1 MRLNHLQLRPLPLV
15 IALQAIFALPA
26 HAQFVVSN
34 GTADTVAKTLA
45 AGSGEIQAGGSL
57 IVSGSAASVAMSGVS
72 TFTNSGTLRQ
82 NGSGRTIDV
91 NPANSDV
98 KIINEIGGIITGSG
112 AQVIRVDKAN
122 SKFIINNQGTIAHN
136 GTIVAG
142 GERAI
147 KVDSDYSTTGNQII
161 NGSATNRNAVISATG
176 NDAIRLGSNITLT
189 NYGSIFSTGT
199 VNTSCPKYM
208 SDNPAT
214 PCTADL
220 SASDGVAIEN
230 ARANVVILNYGN
242 ITGPRHGIDGGNPL
256 LAAADGN
263 LVGIDRLII
272 TSADGDGVLFDKVV
286 GDTVSHNIRI
296 TNPVVI
302 NYAGGNITGNNGS
315 GVGLD
320 GHGVVINY
328 GTITG
333 KYAGA
338 GNIYDH
344 EGQGITTANG
354 DGDGVDID
362 GVAYVENYGR
372 IQGLGAGGLDSGGQ
386 PNGAD
391 GIAAGGGTIIN
402 HAGATIY
409 GQSKGILIDNGSDG
423 SLTLTPGNTTNE
435 SETLLGRGT
444 PAAIGAAAKIVN
456 EGTITG
462 EKKVAIGLVGL
473 YNDTVINGSSGVI
486 IGGADAT
493 RLGENNSTV
502 AGAAVQMG
510 AGDDVLVNYGRI
522 EGKNG
527 LAIDMGTGD
536 DTLRLLGGVVVGS
549 IDGGTGTNLLET
561 NGTQNFNAGQLSNF
575 QNITVLGGNT
585 TFNYA
590 LTDANNIQIDAGGNL
605 RVNGDVT
612 ASGNLTVNGTLQ
624 AASGETFRNITV
636 AGDYA
641 QGASGVLEARIGAN
655 NLSDKIT
662 VTGNA
667 SFANG
672 ATIRPLIT
680 GAVADG
686 SSYTL
691 VSAGTLN
698 ATTGNLQVNNGSGA
712 FYTYSLQGS
721 GNDLQLVAHRQNGLA
736 NVIPQNLGSLA
747 NSLNQLASGAFSNS
761 EQGLKLLNS
770 LQGLPNARA
779 LSDAAAQ
786 LAPETNAA
794 AQSAATAAQGSVFSA
809 FDNRMDAARGGEQV
823 ALNKTGLA
831 GGDAAGN
838 RFWVQGLASIAKQK
852 ARKGANGFDLDAQG
866 LAAGYET
873 DLNKTDMVG
882 ISGGYTQAGSDGR
895 DSGTGDDN
903 DVKSLHIGG
912 YFSRTESNYTLD
924 ASLAISANRYKT
936 QRVVAITGFNE
947 TLRGKFNGNQIGARF
962 EYGLPFVLDAT
973 WSGRWLLGAR
983 VSRLDNGSY
992 TETGGAAAQTVAST
1006 SANSV
1011 QSVLGVEFSNKL
1023 SASSSATLRARYL
1036 HEFADTPAIE
1046 ATFASGGPAFRI
1058 DGVQPGREALQ
1069 LGLGYRKVTASGT
1082 TVAIGY
1088 DMEVRDKY
1096 LGHQLTAKAL
1106 WNF

>member
-1 MRLNHLQLRPLPLV
+1 MRFSDMQLRPLPLV
-15 IALQAIFALPA
+15 IALQAIFAIPA
-26 HAQFVVSN
+26 YAQFVVN
-34 GTADTVAKTLA
+34 TGTNDTVAKTLTA
-45 AGSGEIQAGGSL
+45 ATATVQQGGSL
-57 IVSGSAASVAMSGVS
+57 IVATPTGNAAITVNAGTSVINNYGTISQTTGGRGIDANAAA
-72 TFTNSGTLRQ
+72 TNI
-82 NGSGRTIDV
+82 TINNYLGGLINAVGDV
-91 NPANSDV
+91 A
-98 KIINEIGGIITGSG
+98 
-112 AQVIRVDKAN
+112 IRVGKATD
-122 SKFIINNQGTIAHN
+122 SFVINNQGTISQTGVN
-136 GTIVAG
+136 EG
-142 GERAI
+142 GKRAI
-147 KVDSDYSTTGNQII
+147 KVDVDFTTTGNQII
-161 NGSATNRNAVISATG
+161 NGSATNKLAVISSTG
-176 NDAIRLGSNITLT
+176 DDALRLGSNTLLT
-189 NYGSIFSTGT
+189 NFGQIFSTGI
-199 VNTSCPKYM
+199 VNTKCPDYLGTTSCPG
-208 SDNPAT
+208 
-214 PCTADL
+214 
-220 SASDGVAIEN
+220 SAFSAADGVAIEN
-230 ARANVVILNYGN
+230 GMKNVAILNYGS
-242 ITGPRHGIDGGNPL
+242 ITGPRHGVDGGDPVA
-256 LAAADGN
+256 AAADAN
-263 LVGIDRLII
+263 LIGIERLIV
-272 TSADGDGVLFDKVV
+272 TSIDANGVVFDKVANGV
-286 GDTVSHNIRI
+286 TTSGVKII
-296 TNPVVI
+296 NPVVI
-302 NYAGGNITGNNGS
+302 NLAGGTITGNNGS

-338 GNIYDH
+338 GNVYDH
-344 EGQGITTANG
+344 GGLGLTTDNG

-362 GVAYVENYGR
+362 GIAYVENYGR
-372 IQGLGAGGLDSGGQ
+372 IQGLGAGGFDSGGA

-409 GQSKGILIDNGSDG
+409 GQSKGILIDDGSDG
-423 SLTLTPGNTTNE
+423 TAIAS
-435 SETLLGRGT
+435 GRGT
-444 PAAIGAAAKIVN
+444 ATATGDAIRIVN
-456 EGTITG
+456 EGTIIG
-462 EKKVAIGLVGL
+462 DKKVAVGLVGSF
-473 YNDTVINGSSGVI
+473 NDTLINGASGVI
-486 IGGADAT
+486 TGGADAT

-680 GAVADG
+680 GAVANG

-721 GNDLQLVAHRQNGLA
+721 GNELQLVAHRQNGLA
-736 NVIPQNLGSLA
+736 NVIPQNLGGLA

-779 LSDAAAQ
+779 LSDATAQ

-895 DSGTGDDN
+895 DSGAGDDN

-924 ASLAISANRYKT
+924 ASLAISANRYNT

-1046 ATFASGGPAFRI
+1046 ATFASGGPAFKI

>member
-1 MRLNHLQLRPLPLV
+1 MRFSDMQLRPLPLV
-15 IALQAIFALPA
+15 IALQAIFAIPA
-26 HAQFVVSN
+26 YAQFVVN
-34 GTADTVAKTLA
+34 TGTNDTVAKTLTA
-45 AGSGEIQAGGSL
+45 ATATVQQGGSL
-57 IVSGSAASVAMSGVS
+57 IVATPTGNAAITVNAGTSVINNYGTISQTTGGRGIDANAAA
-72 TFTNSGTLRQ
+72 TNI
-82 NGSGRTIDV
+82 TINNYLGGLINAVGDV
-91 NPANSDV
+91 A
-98 KIINEIGGIITGSG
+98 
-112 AQVIRVDKAN
+112 IRVGKATD
-122 SKFIINNQGTIAHN
+122 SFVINNQGTISQTGVN
-136 GTIVAG
+136 EG
-142 GERAI
+142 GKRAI
-147 KVDSDYSTTGNQII
+147 KVDVDFTTTGNQII
-161 NGSATNRNAVISATG
+161 NGSATNKLAVISSTG
-176 NDAIRLGSNITLT
+176 DDALRLGSNTLLT
-189 NYGSIFSTGT
+189 NFGQIFSTGI
-199 VNTSCPKYM
+199 VNTKCPDYLGTTSCPG
-208 SDNPAT
+208 
-214 PCTADL
+214 
-220 SASDGVAIEN
+220 SAFSAADGVAIEN
-230 ARANVVILNYGN
+230 GMKNVAILNYGS
-242 ITGPRHGIDGGNPL
+242 ITGPRHGVDGGDPVA
-256 LAAADGN
+256 AAADAN
-263 LVGIDRLII
+263 LIGIERLIV
-272 TSADGDGVLFDKVV
+272 TSIDANGVVFDKVANGV
-286 GDTVSHNIRI
+286 TTSGVKII
-296 TNPVVI
+296 NPVVI
-302 NYAGGNITGNNGS
+302 NLAGGTITGNNGS

-338 GNIYDH
+338 GNVYDH
-344 EGQGITTANG
+344 GGLGLTTNNG

-362 GVAYVENYGR
+362 GIAYVENYGR
-372 IQGLGAGGLDSGGQ
+372 IQGLGAGGFDSGGA

-409 GQSKGILIDNGSDG
+409 GQSKGILIDDGSDG
-423 SLTLTPGNTTNE
+423 TAIAS
-435 SETLLGRGT
+435 GRGT
-444 PAAIGAAAKIVN
+444 ATATGDAIRIVN
-456 EGTITG
+456 EGTIIG
-462 EKKVAIGLVGL
+462 DKKVAVGLVGSF
-473 YNDTVINGSSGVI
+473 NDTLINGSSGVI
-486 IGGADAT
+486 TGGADAT

-736 NVIPQNLGSLA
+736 NVIPQNLGGLA

-761 EQGLKLLNS
+761 EQGLKLLNT

-895 DSGTGDDN
+895 DSGAGDDN

-924 ASLAISANRYKT
+924 ASLAISANRYNT

-1023 SASSSATLRARYL
+1023 STSSSATLRARYL

-1096 LGHQLTAKAL
+1096 LGHQLTVKAL

>member
-1 MRLNHLQLRPLPLV
+1 MRFSHPLRPLPLV
-15 IALQAIFALPA
+15 IALQAALCSPLWA
-26 HAQFVVSN
+26 ASFTIPTDSGTTTKTLTAGDTGTVSN
-34 GTADTVAKTLA
+34 GSSL
-45 AGSGEIQAGGSL
+45 SLGGST
-57 IVSGSAASVAMSGVS
+57 IAVTVTG
-72 TFTNSGTLRQ
+72 TSGTATLNNAGTIEQ
-82 NGSGRTIDV
+82 TGTERTIDV
-91 NPANSDV
+91 TGNGVKLILNNAAGATISAAAND
-98 KIINEIGGIITGSG
+98 
-112 AQVIRVDKAN
+112 VIRTNKAN
-122 SKFIINNQGTIAHN
+122 IVIEINNQGTIWQKSTGSA
-136 GTIVAG
+136 AG
-142 GERAI
+142 GQAI
-147 KVDSDYSTTGNQII
+147 DSRGITSSSGSLIT
-161 NGSATNRNAVISATG
+161 NGSATNTGATIRADAD
-176 NDAIRLGSNITLT
+176 DAIRAGANTTIKNYGTIISNGIVNTKCPDYLGSACDSAI
-189 NYGSIFSTGT
+189 
-199 VNTSCPKYM
+199 
-208 SDNPAT
+208 
-214 PCTADL
+214 
-220 SASDGVAIEN
+220 SASDAIDIGGNTGVVIEN
-230 ARANVVILNYGN
+230 YGT
-242 ITGPRHGIDGGNPL
+242 ISGPRHGITADNGVTVTNQRGGQ
-256 LAAADGN
+256 
-263 LVGIDRLII
+263 II
-272 TSADGDGVLFDKVV
+272 G
-286 GDTVSHNIRI
+286 R
-296 TNPVVI
+296 
-302 NYAGGNITGNNGS
+302 NGS
-315 GVGLD
+315 GVGSD
-320 GHGVVINY
+320 GTGTVINY
-328 GTITG
+328 GTISG
-333 KYAGA
+333 QYAGD
-338 GNIYDH
+338 GKVFQQP
-344 EGQGITTANG
+344 GTGGISTTSNG

-362 GVAYVENYGR
+362 GVAYIENYGR
-372 IQGLGAGGLDSGGQ
+372 IQGLGAGGVDSGGA

-409 GQSKGILIDNGSDG
+409 GQSKGILIDDGSDG
-423 SLTLTPGNTTNE
+423 TAVAS
-435 SETLLGRGT
+435 GRGT
-444 PAAIGAAAKIVN
+444 ATAAAAAISIVN
-456 EGTITG
+456 EGTIIG
-462 EKKVAIGLVGL
+462 DKKVAVGLVGTFD
-473 YNDTVINGSSGVI
+473 DTLINGATGVI
-486 IGGADAT
+486 TGGADAT

-527 LAIDMGTGD
+527 LAIDMGTGN

-549 IDGGTGTNLLET
+549 IDGGTGVNLLET
-561 NGTQNFNAGQLSNF
+561 NGTQTFNAGQLSNF

-590 LTDANNIQIDAGGNL
+590 VTDANNIQVDAGGNL
-605 RVNGDVT
+605 RINGDVT

-624 AASGETFRNITV
+624 AASGETFRNVTV
-636 AGDYA
+636 AGDYT

-655 NLSDKIT
+655 NISDKIT

-667 SFANG
+667 TFADG

-686 SSYTL
+686 SNYTL

-736 NVIPQNLGSLA
+736 NAVPQNLGGLA

-770 LQGLPNARA
+770 LQSLPNARA
-779 LSDAAAQ
+779 LSEATSQ

-794 AQSAATAAQGSVFSA
+794 AQSTATAAQGSVFSA

-823 ALNKTGLA
+823 AMNKTGLA
-831 GGDAAGN
+831 GGDASGN

-866 LAAGYET
+866 LAVGYET
-873 DLNKTDMVG
+873 DLNKSDMVG

-895 DSGTGDDN
+895 DAGVGDDN

-924 ASLAISANRYKT
+924 ASLAISANRYTT
-936 QRVVAITGFNE
+936 QRLVSIPGFNE

-973 WSGRWLLGAR
+973 WSGRWLMGAR

-992 TETGGAAAQTVAST
+992 TETGGASAQTVAST

-1046 ATFASGGPAFRI
+1046 ATFASGGPAFKI

-1069 LGLGYRKVTASGT
+1069 LGLGYRKITASGT
-1082 TVAIGY
+1082 TIAVGY

>member
-1 MRLNHLQLRPLPLV
+1 MRFSDKQLRPLPLV
-15 IALQAIFALPA
+15 IALQAIFTLPA
-26 HAQFVVSN
+26 YAQFTVAT
-34 GTADTVAKTLA
+34 GTNDTVAKTLTA
-45 AGSGEIQAGGSL
+45 ATATVQQGASL
-57 IVSGSAASVAMSGVS
+57 IVSTPNSNAAITVNAGTSVINNYGTISQATGGRGIDANAAATNITINNYLGGVI
-72 TFTNSGTLRQ
+72 NAVG
-82 NGSGRTIDV
+82 DV
-91 NPANSDV
+91 A
-98 KIINEIGGIITGSG
+98 
-112 AQVIRVDKAN
+112 IRVGKATD
-122 SKFIINNQGTIAHN
+122 SFVINNQGTISQTGVN
-136 GTIVAG
+136 AG
-142 GERAI
+142 GKRAI
-147 KVDSDYSTTGNQII
+147 KVDVDFTTTGNQII
-161 NGSATNRNAVISATG
+161 NGSASNKLAVISSTG
-176 NDAIRLGSNITLT
+176 DDALRLGSNTLLT
-189 NYGSIFSTGT
+189 NYGQIFSTGI
-199 VNTSCPKYM
+199 VNTKCPDYLGTTSCP
-208 SDNPAT
+208 S
-214 PCTADL
+214 
-220 SASDGVAIEN
+220 SAFSAADGVAIEN
-230 ARANVVILNYGN
+230 GMKNVAILNYGT
-242 ITGPRHGIDGGNPL
+242 ITGPRHGVDGGDPIA
-256 LAAADGN
+256 AAADAN
-263 LVGIDRLII
+263 LIGVDRLIV
-272 TSADGDGVLFDKVV
+272 TSVTPNGVVFDKVV
-286 GDTVSHNIRI
+286 NGVTTSGISI
-296 TNPVVI
+296 LNPVVI
-302 NYAGGNITGNNGS
+302 NMTGGTITGNNGS

-338 GNIYDH
+338 NNVYDH
-344 EGQGITTANG
+344 GGLGLTTNNG

-372 IQGLGAGGLDSGGQ
+372 IQGLGAGGFDSGGA

-409 GQSKGILIDNGSDG
+409 GQSKGILIDDGSDG
-423 SLTLTPGNTTNE
+423 TAIAA
-435 SETLLGRGT
+435 GRGT
-444 PAAIGAAAKIVN
+444 ATATGAAIRIVN
-456 EGTITG
+456 EGDIIG
-462 EKKVAIGLVGL
+462 DKKVAIGLVGTF
-473 YNDTVINGSSGVI
+473 NDTIINGATGVI
-486 IGGADAT
+486 TGGADAT

-527 LAIDMGTGD
+527 LAIDMGSGD

-549 IDGGTGTNLLET
+549 IDGGTGVNALET

-590 LTDANNIQIDAGGNL
+590 LNNVNNLQVDAGGNL
-605 RVNGDVT
+605 RINGDVN

-624 AASGETFRNITV
+624 APTGETFRNVTV
-636 AGDYA
+636 AGNYV

-655 NLSDKIT
+655 NASDTIT

-667 SFANG
+667 NLANG

-680 GAVADG
+680 GSVADG
-686 SSYTL
+686 SNYTL
-691 VSAGTLN
+691 ISAGTLN
-698 ATTGNLQVNNGSGA
+698 ASAGNLQINNGSGA
-712 FYTYSLQGS
+712 FYTYTLQGQ
-721 GNDLQLVAHRQNGLA
+721 GNNLQLVAHRQNGLA
-736 NVIPQNLGSLA
+736 NVIPQNLGGLA
-747 NSLNQLASGAFSNS
+747 NTMNQLASGNLAST
-761 EQGLKLLNS
+761 EQGLKLLNT
-770 LQGLPNARA
+770 LQSLPNTKA

-794 AQSAATAAQGSVFSA
+794 AQSTAMAAQGSVFSA

-895 DSGTGDDN
+895 DSGAGDSN
-903 DVKSLHIGG
+903 DVKSFHVGG
-912 YFSRTESNYTLD
+912 YFSRTESSYTLD
-924 ASLAISANRYKT
+924 ASLAISANRYTT
-936 QRVVAITGFNE
+936 QRLVSIPGFNE
-947 TLRGKFNGNQIGARF
+947 SLRGKFSGNQIGARF

-992 TETGGAAAQTVAST
+992 TETGGASAQTVSSV

-1036 HEFADTPAIE
+1036 HEFADTPAVE
-1046 ATFASGGPAFRI
+1046 ASFAIGGPAFKI
-1058 DGVQPGREALQ
+1058 AGVQPGREALQ
-1069 LGLGYRKVTASGT
+1069 LGVGYRKVTASGT
-1082 TVAIGY
+1082 TVAVGY

-1096 LGHQLTAKAL
+1096 LGHQLTAKAI

>member
-1 MRLNHLQLRPLPLV
+1 MNNAGRISQTGSVRGIEVKGAGVQLNLTNTGIIEQT
-15 IALQAIFALPA
+15 
-26 HAQFVVSN
+26 
-34 GTADTVAKTLA
+34 GT
-45 AGSGEIQAGGSL
+45 
-57 IVSGSAASVAMSGVS
+57 
-72 TFTNSGTLRQ
+72 
-82 NGSGRTIDV
+82 GRTID
-91 NPANSDV
+91 A
-98 KIINEIGGIITGSG
+98 TGNGSKLVLKNVLG
-112 AQVIRVDKAN
+112 ATISAAGNDVIRTDNAAISVSID
-122 SKFIINNQGTIAHN
+122 NQGTIWQKSTGSA
-136 GTIVAG
+136 AG
-142 GERAI
+142 GQAI
-147 KVDSDYSTTGNQII
+147 DSRSITTSTGNSIT
-161 NGSATNRNAVISATG
+161 NGSLTNRTATIRADAD
-176 NDAIRLGSNITLT
+176 DAIRAGANTTIT
-189 NYGSIFSTGT
+189 NYGTIISNGI
-199 VNTSCPKYM
+199 VNTKCPDYLG
-208 SDNPAT
+208 
-214 PCTADL
+214 TAACASGI
-220 SASDGVAIEN
+220 SASDAIDIG
-230 ARANVVILNYGN
+230 ANRGVVINNYGT
-242 ITGPRHGIDGGNPL
+242 ISGPRHGITADNDVEVTNQLGGQ
-256 LAAADGN
+256 
-263 LVGIDRLII
+263 II
-272 TSADGDGVLFDKVV
+272 G
-286 GDTVSHNIRI
+286 R
-296 TNPVVI
+296 
-302 NYAGGNITGNNGS
+302 NGS
-315 GVGLD
+315 GVGSD
-320 GHGVVINY
+320 GTGKVINY
-328 GTITG
+328 GTISG
-333 KYAGA
+333 RYAGV
-338 GNIYDH
+338 GNVFQQP
-344 EGQGITTANG
+344 GTGGISTTSNG

-362 GVAYVENYGR
+362 GVADITNYGR
-372 IQGLGAGGLDSGGQ
+372 IEGLGAGGFDSGGS

-391 GIAAGGGTIIN
+391 GIAAGGGSIVN
-402 HAGATIY
+402 HAGASIY

-423 SLTLTPGNTTNE
+423 MMTVTDVNNVKTITNE
-435 SETLLGRGT
+435 SETTLGRGT
-444 PAAIGAAAKIVN
+444 TNPNGTVAAIGGAATIVN

-462 EKKVAIGLVGL
+462 DKKVAIGLVGL
-473 YNDTVINGSSGVI
+473 YNDTLINRASGVI
-486 IGGADAT
+486 TGGADAT

-510 AGDDVLVNYGRI
+510 AGDDVLENYGRI

-527 LAIDMGTGD
+527 LAIDMGTGN

-561 NGTQNFNAGQLSNF
+561 NGIQTFNAGQLSNF

-590 LTDANNIQIDAGGNL
+590 LNDANNIQVDAGGNL
-605 RVNGDVT
+605 RINGNVT

-624 AASGETFRNITV
+624 APSGDTFRNVTV
-636 AGDYA
+636 AGNYA

-655 NLSDKIT
+655 NISDKIT

-667 SFANG
+667 SFADG

-680 GAVADG
+680 GSVADG

-698 ATTGNLQVNNGSGA
+698 ATTSNLQVNNGSGA

-736 NVIPQNLGSLA
+736 NALPQNLGGLA
-747 NSLNQLASGAFSNS
+747 NSLGQLASNGFANS
-761 EQGLKLLNS
+761 EQGLKLLNT
-770 LQGLPNARA
+770 LQSLPNARA

-809 FDNRMDAARGGEQV
+809 FDNRMDAARSGEQI
-823 ALNKTGLA
+823 AMNKTGLA

-838 RFWVQGLASIAKQK
+838 RFWMQGLASIATQK

-873 DLNKTDMVG
+873 DLNKSDMVG

-895 DSGTGDDN
+895 DSGAGDSN

-924 ASLAISANRYKT
+924 ASLAISANRYTT
-936 QRVVAITGFNE
+936 QRQVSIPGFNE
-947 TLRGKFNGNQIGARF
+947 TLRGKFSGNQIGARL

-973 WSGRWLLGAR
+973 WSGRWLMGAR

-992 TETGGAAAQTVAST
+992 TETGGASAQTVASS

-1046 ATFASGGPAFRI
+1046 ATFASGGPAFKI

-1069 LGLGYRKVTASGT
+1069 LGLGYRKVTATGT
-1082 TVAIGY
+1082 TVAFGY

-1096 LGHQLTAKAL
+1096 LGHQLTAKAI

>member
-1 MRLNHLQLRPLPLV
+1 MRFNHLQLRPLPLV
-15 IALQAIFALPA
+15 LALQAIFVLPA
-26 HAQFVVSN
+26 YAQQFTVSTGVTDTVGKTLTGAN
-34 GTADTVAKTLA
+34 GTVEQGGTLATSGGTVAVTVN
-45 AGSGEIQAGGSL
+45 AGTTI
-57 IVSGSAASVAMSGVS
+57 INN
-72 TFTNSGTLRQ
+72 FGTINQ
-82 NGSGRTIDV
+82 TGSGRAIDANANATTLTI
-91 NPANSDV
+91 NNNIGGLINAASDV
-98 KIINEIGGIITGSG
+98 T
-112 AQVIRVDKAN
+112 IRVNKA
-122 SKFIINNQGTIAHN
+122 SDGFFINNQGTITQSGAVTE
-136 GTIVAG
+136 GKQY
-142 GERAI
+142 AI
-147 KVDSDYSTTGNQII
+147 KTNVDFTTLNNRID
-161 NGSATNRNAVISATG
+161 NGSATNTAATITSSSSSA
-176 NDAIRLGSNITLT
+176 IKLGSNTTLT
-189 NYGSIFSTGT
+189 NYGNIYSSSP
-199 VNTSCPKYM
+199 VNTKCADYIAACGSPAVPPK
-208 SDNPAT
+208 A
-214 PCTADL
+214 A
-220 SASDGVAIEN
+220 DGVSIDDAMK
-230 ARANVVILNYGN
+230 NVTILNYGT
-242 ITGPRHGIDGGNPL
+242 ITGPRHGIDGGNPI
-256 LAAADGN
+256 AATADADLIG
-263 LVGIDRLII
+263 VDRLVV
-272 TSADGDGVLFDKVV
+272 TSVDQNDGRLIFSKVV
-286 GDTVSHNIRI
+286 NGTTTTGIKID
-296 TNPVVI
+296 NPVVI
-302 NYAGGNITGNNGS
+302 NFAGGTITGNNGS

-328 GTITG
+328 GTISG

-338 GNIYDH
+338 GNVYDQLGL
-344 EGQGITTANG
+344 GQTTSNG

-409 GQSKGILIDNGSDG
+409 GQSKGILIDDGADG
-423 SLTLTPGNTTNE
+423 SAIAAQ
-435 SETLLGRGT
+435 RGT
-444 PAAIGAAAKIVN
+444 ALATGAAVKIIN
-456 EGTITG
+456 EGTIIG
-462 EKKVAIGLVGL
+462 DKKVAVGLVGTFD
-473 YNDTVINGSSGVI
+473 DTLINGATGVI
-486 IGGADAT
+486 TGGADAT

-527 LAIDMGTGD
+527 LAIDMGTGN

-549 IDGGTGTNLLET
+549 IDGGTGVNLLET
-561 NGTQNFNAGQLSNF
+561 NGTQTFNAGQLSNF

-590 LTDANNIQIDAGGNL
+590 VTDANNIQVDAGGNL
-605 RVNGDVT
+605 RINGDVN

-624 AASGETFRNITV
+624 AASGETFRNVTV
-636 AGDYA
+636 AGDYT
-641 QGASGVLEARIGAN
+641 QDASGVLEARIGAN
-655 NLSDKIT
+655 NISDKIT

-667 SFANG
+667 TFADG

-686 SSYTL
+686 SNYTL

-736 NVIPQNLGSLA
+736 NAVPQNLGGLA

-770 LQGLPNARA
+770 LQSLPNARA
-779 LSDAAAQ
+779 LSEATSQ

-794 AQSAATAAQGSVFSA
+794 AQSTATAAQGSVFSA

-823 ALNKTGLA
+823 AMNKTGLA
-831 GGDAAGN
+831 GGDASGN

-866 LAAGYET
+866 LAVGYET
-873 DLNKTDMVG
+873 DLNKSDMVG

-895 DSGTGDDN
+895 DAGVGDDN

-924 ASLAISANRYKT
+924 ASLAISANRYTT
-936 QRVVAITGFNE
+936 QRLVSIPGFNE

-973 WSGRWLLGAR
+973 WSGRWLMGAR

-992 TETGGAAAQTVAST
+992 TETGGASAQTVAST

-1046 ATFASGGPAFRI
+1046 ATFASGGPAFKI

-1069 LGLGYRKVTASGT
+1069 LGLGYRKITASGT
-1082 TVAIGY
+1082 TIAVGY

>member
-1 MRLNHLQLRPLPLV
+1 MRFSDMQLRPLPLV

-26 HAQFVVSN
+26 YAQAQFTVAA
-34 GTADTVAKTLA
+34 GTNDTVAKILTGTNGTVQQGA
-45 AGSGEIQAGGSL
+45 SL
-57 IVSGSAASVAMSGVS
+57 IVSSPNTTAAIKVNA
-72 TFTNSGTLRQ
+72 GT
-82 NGSGRTIDV
+82 S
-91 NPANSDV
+91 
-98 KIINEIGGIITGSG
+98 IINNYGTISQATGGRGIDANAAATNITINNYLGG
-112 AQVIRVDKAN
+112 VINAVGDVAIRVGDV
-122 SKFIINNQGTIAHN
+122 SSHFVIDNQGTISQT
-136 GTIVAG
+136 GISAG
-142 GERAI
+142 GKRAI
-147 KVDSDYSTTGNQII
+147 KVDSDFTFAGNQII
-161 NGSATNRNAVISATG
+161 NGSATNKLAVISSTG
-176 NDAIRLGSNITLT
+176 DDALRLGSNTVLT
-189 NYGSIFSTGT
+189 NFGQIFSTGI
-199 VNTSCPKYM
+199 VNTKCPTYLGTTNCP
-208 SDNPAT
+208 SSA
-214 PCTADL
+214 L
-220 SASDGVAIEN
+220 SAADGVAIEN
-230 ARANVVILNYGN
+230 GMKNVAILNYGS
-242 ITGPRHGIDGGNPL
+242 ITGPRHGVDGGDPVA
-256 LAAADGN
+256 AAADAN
-263 LVGIDRLII
+263 LVGIERLIV
-272 TSADGDGVLFDKVV
+272 TSIDANGVVFDKVANGV
-286 GDTVSHNIRI
+286 TTSGVKII
-296 TNPVVI
+296 NPVVI
-302 NYAGGNITGNNGS
+302 NLAGGTITGNNGS

-338 GNIYDH
+338 GNVYDH
-344 EGQGITTANG
+344 GSLGLTTNNG

-362 GVAYVENYGR
+362 GIAYVENYGR
-372 IQGLGAGGLDSGGQ
+372 IQGLGAGGFDSGGA

-409 GQSKGILIDNGSDG
+409 GQSKGILIDDGSDG
-423 SLTLTPGNTTNE
+423 TAIAS
-435 SETLLGRGT
+435 GRGT
-444 PAAIGAAAKIVN
+444 ATATGGAIRIVN
-456 EGTITG
+456 EGSIIG
-462 EKKVAIGLVGL
+462 DKKVAVGL
-473 YNDTVINGSSGVI
+473 IGTFNDTLINGASGI
-486 IGGADAT
+486 ITGGADAT

-527 LAIDMGTGD
+527 LAIDMGTGN
-536 DTLRLLGGVVVGS
+536 DTLRLLGGVVIGS

-561 NGTQNFNAGQLSNF
+561 NGTQTFNAGQLSNF

-590 LTDANNIQIDAGGNL
+590 LNDANNIQIDAGGNL
-605 RVNGDVT
+605 RINGNIT

-624 AASGETFRNITV
+624 AASGDAFRNVTV
-636 AGDYA
+636 AGNYA
-641 QGASGVLEARIGAN
+641 QGASGVLEVRIGAN
-655 NLSDKIT
+655 NVSDKIT

-667 SFANG
+667 TFSDS

-680 GAVADG
+680 GSVADG

-736 NVIPQNLGSLA
+736 NALPQNLGGLA
-747 NSLNQLASGAFSNS
+747 NSLGQLASNGFANS
-761 EQGLKLLNS
+761 EQGLKLLNT
-770 LQGLPNARA
+770 LQSLPNARA

-794 AQSAATAAQGSVFSA
+794 AQSAATAAQSSVFSA
-809 FDNRMDAARGGEQV
+809 FDNRMDAARSGEQV

-838 RFWVQGLASIAKQK
+838 RFWMQGLASIATQK

-873 DLNKTDMVG
+873 DLNKSDMVG

-895 DSGTGDDN
+895 DSGAGDSN

-924 ASLAISANRYKT
+924 ASLAISANRYTT
-936 QRVVAITGFNE
+936 QRLVSIPGFNE
-947 TLRGKFNGNQIGARF
+947 TLRGKFSGNQIGARF

-973 WSGRWLLGAR
+973 WSGRWLMGAR

-992 TETGGAAAQTVAST
+992 TETGGASAQTVASS

-1046 ATFASGGPAFRI
+1046 ATFASGGPAFKI

-1069 LGLGYRKVTASGT
+1069 LGLGYRKVTATGT
-1082 TVAIGY
+1082 TIAFGY

-1096 LGHQLTAKAL
+1096 LGHQLTAKAI

>member
-1 MRLNHLQLRPLPLV
+1 MRFSDKQLRPLPLV
-15 IALQAIFALPA
+15 IALQAVFALPA
-26 HAQFVVSN
+26 YAQFTVTT
-34 GTADTVAKTLA
+34 GTNDTVAKTLTA
-45 AGSGEIQAGGSL
+45 ATATVQQGASL
-57 IVSGSAASVAMSGVS
+57 IVSTPNSNAAITVNAGTSVINNYGTISQATGGRGIDANAAATNITINNYLGGVI
-72 TFTNSGTLRQ
+72 NAVG
-82 NGSGRTIDV
+82 DV
-91 NPANSDV
+91 A
-98 KIINEIGGIITGSG
+98 
-112 AQVIRVDKAN
+112 IRVGKATD
-122 SKFIINNQGTIAHN
+122 SFVINNQGTISQTGVN
-136 GTIVAG
+136 AG
-142 GERAI
+142 GKRAI
-147 KVDSDYSTTGNQII
+147 KVDVDFTTTGNQII
-161 NGSATNRNAVISATG
+161 NGSASNKLAVISSTG
-176 NDAIRLGSNITLT
+176 DDALRLGSNTLLT
-189 NYGSIFSTGT
+189 NYGQIFSTGI
-199 VNTSCPKYM
+199 VNTKCPDYLGTTSCP
-208 SDNPAT
+208 S
-214 PCTADL
+214 
-220 SASDGVAIEN
+220 SAFSAADGVAIEN
-230 ARANVVILNYGN
+230 GMKNVAILNYGT
-242 ITGPRHGIDGGNPL
+242 ITGPRHGVDGGDPI
-256 LAAADGN
+256 AATADAN
-263 LVGIDRLII
+263 LIGVDRLIV
-272 TSADGDGVLFDKVV
+272 TSVTPNGVVFDKVV
-286 GDTVSHNIRI
+286 NGVTTSGISI
-296 TNPVVI
+296 LNPVVI
-302 NYAGGNITGNNGS
+302 NMAGGNITGNNGS

-338 GNIYDH
+338 GNVYDH
-344 EGQGITTANG
+344 GGLGLTTSNG

-372 IQGLGAGGLDSGGQ
+372 IQGLGAGGFDSGGA

-409 GQSKGILIDNGSDG
+409 GQSKGILIDDGSDG
-423 SLTLTPGNTTNE
+423 TAIAA
-435 SETLLGRGT
+435 GRGT
-444 PAAIGAAAKIVN
+444 ATATGAAIRIVN
-456 EGTITG
+456 EGNIIG
-462 EKKVAIGLVGL
+462 DKKVAIGLVGTF
-473 YNDTVINGSSGVI
+473 NDTVINGATGVI
-486 IGGADAT
+486 TGGADAT

-527 LAIDMGTGD
+527 LAIDMGSGD

-549 IDGGTGTNLLET
+549 IDGGTGVNALET

-590 LTDANNIQIDAGGNL
+590 LNNVNNLQVDAGGTL
-605 RVNGDVT
+605 RINGDVN

-624 AASGETFRNITV
+624 APSGDTFRNVTV
-636 AGDYA
+636 AGNYE

-655 NLSDKIT
+655 NASDTIT

-667 SFANG
+667 NLASG

-680 GAVADG
+680 GSVADG
-686 SSYTL
+686 SNYTL
-691 VSAGTLN
+691 ISAGTLN
-698 ATTGNLQVNNGSGA
+698 ASAANLQINNGSGA
-712 FYTYSLQGS
+712 FYTYTLQGS

-736 NVIPQNLGSLA
+736 NVVPQNLGNLA
-747 NSLNQLASGAFSNS
+747 NSLNQLASSGFSNS

-770 LQGLPNARA
+770 LQSLPNAKA
-779 LSDAAAQ
+779 LSDATSQ

-794 AQSAATAAQGSVFSA
+794 AQSAAAAAQGSVFSA

-866 LAAGYET
+866 LAVGYET

-895 DSGTGDDN
+895 DSGAGDDN
-903 DVKSLHIGG
+903 DVKSLHVGG
-912 YFSRTESNYTLD
+912 YFSRTESSYTLD
-924 ASLAISANRYKT
+924 ASLAISANRYTT
-936 QRVVAITGFNE
+936 QRLVSIPGFNE
-947 TLRGKFNGNQIGARF
+947 SLRGKFSGNQIGARF

-992 TETGGAAAQTVAST
+992 TETGGTSAQTVAST

-1046 ATFASGGPAFRI
+1046 ASFAIGGPAFKI
-1058 DGVQPGREALQ
+1058 AGVQPGREALQ
-1069 LGLGYRKVTASGT
+1069 LGVGYRKVTASGT
-1082 TVAIGY
+1082 TVAVGY

-1096 LGHQLTAKAL
+1096 LGHQLTAKAI

>member
-1 MRLNHLQLRPLPLV
+1 MRFSDMQLRPLPLV
-15 IALQAIFALPA
+15 IALQAIFAIPA
-26 HAQFVVSN
+26 YAQFVVN
-34 GTADTVAKTLA
+34 TGTNDTVAKTLTA
-45 AGSGEIQAGGSL
+45 ATATVQQGGSL
-57 IVSGSAASVAMSGVS
+57 IVATPTGNAAITVNAGTSVINNYGTISQTTGGRGIDANAAA
-72 TFTNSGTLRQ
+72 TNI
-82 NGSGRTIDV
+82 TINNYLGGLINAVGDV
-91 NPANSDV
+91 A
-98 KIINEIGGIITGSG
+98 
-112 AQVIRVDKAN
+112 IRVGKATD
-122 SKFIINNQGTIAHN
+122 SFVINNQGTISQTGVN
-136 GTIVAG
+136 EG
-142 GERAI
+142 GKRAI
-147 KVDSDYSTTGNQII
+147 KVDVDFTTTGNQII
-161 NGSATNRNAVISATG
+161 NGSATNKLAVISSTG
-176 NDAIRLGSNITLT
+176 DDALRLGSNTLLT
-189 NYGSIFSTGT
+189 NFGQIFSTGI
-199 VNTSCPKYM
+199 VNTKCPDYLGTTSCPG
-208 SDNPAT
+208 
-214 PCTADL
+214 
-220 SASDGVAIEN
+220 SAFSAADGVAIEN
-230 ARANVVILNYGN
+230 GMKNVAILNYGS
-242 ITGPRHGIDGGNPL
+242 ITGPRHGVDGGDPVA
-256 LAAADGN
+256 AAADAN
-263 LVGIDRLII
+263 LIGIERLIV
-272 TSADGDGVLFDKVV
+272 TSIDANGVVFDKVANGV
-286 GDTVSHNIRI
+286 TTSGVKII
-296 TNPVVI
+296 NPVVI
-302 NYAGGNITGNNGS
+302 NLAGGTITGNNGS

-338 GNIYDH
+338 GNVYDH
-344 EGQGITTANG
+344 GGLGLTTDNG

-362 GVAYVENYGR
+362 GIAYVENYGR
-372 IQGLGAGGLDSGGQ
+372 IQGLGAGGFDSGGA

-409 GQSKGILIDNGSDG
+409 GQSKGILIDDGSDG
-423 SLTLTPGNTTNE
+423 TAIAS
-435 SETLLGRGT
+435 GRGT
-444 PAAIGAAAKIVN
+444 ATATGDAIRIVN
-456 EGTITG
+456 EGTIIG
-462 EKKVAIGLVGL
+462 DKKVAVGLVGSF
-473 YNDTVINGSSGVI
+473 NDTLINGASGVI
-486 IGGADAT
+486 TGGADAT

-736 NVIPQNLGSLA
+736 NVIPQNLGGLA

-761 EQGLKLLNS
+761 EQGLKLLNT

-895 DSGTGDDN
+895 DSGAGDDN

-924 ASLAISANRYKT
+924 ASLAISANRYNT

-1023 SASSSATLRARYL
+1023 SASSSAMLRARYL

-1046 ATFASGGPAFRI
+1046 ATFASGGPAFKI

>member
-1 MRLNHLQLRPLPLV
+1 MRFSHPLRPLPLV
-15 IALQAIFALPA
+15 IALQAALCSPLWA
-26 HAQFVVSN
+26 ASFSIPTDS
-34 GTADTVAKTLA
+34 GTTAKTLT
-45 AGSGEIQAGGSL
+45 AGDTGA
-57 IVSGSAASVAMSGVS
+57 VNSGSSLSLGGANIGVTVTGTSGIA
-72 TFTNSGTLRQ
+72 TLNNAGTIEQ
-82 NGSGRTIDV
+82 TGTERTIDV
-91 NPANSDV
+91 TGNGVKFVLKNEAGATISAAAND
-98 KIINEIGGIITGSG
+98 
-112 AQVIRVDKAN
+112 VIRTNKAN
-122 SKFIINNQGTIAHN
+122 IVVEINNQGTIWQKSTGSA
-136 GTIVAG
+136 AG
-142 GERAI
+142 GQAI
-147 KVDSDYSTTGNQII
+147 DSRGITSSSGSLIT
-161 NGSATNRNAVISATG
+161 NGSLTNTSATIRADAD
-176 NDAIRLGSNITLT
+176 DAIRAGANTTIR
-189 NYGSIFSTGT
+189 NYGTIISNGI
-199 VNTSCPKYM
+199 VNTKCPDYLGAACA
-208 SDNPAT
+208 SGI
-214 PCTADL
+214 
-220 SASDGVAIEN
+220 SASDAIDIGGNTGVVIEN
-230 ARANVVILNYGN
+230 YGT
-242 ITGPRHGIDGGNPL
+242 ISGPRHGITADNDVTVTNQRGGQ
-256 LAAADGN
+256 
-263 LVGIDRLII
+263 II
-272 TSADGDGVLFDKVV
+272 G
-286 GDTVSHNIRI
+286 R
-296 TNPVVI
+296 
-302 NYAGGNITGNNGS
+302 NGS
-315 GVGLD
+315 GVGSD
-320 GHGVVINY
+320 GTGTVINY
-328 GTITG
+328 GTISG
-333 KYAGA
+333 QYAGA
-338 GNIYDH
+338 GNVFQQP
-344 EGQGITTANG
+344 GTGGISTTSNG

-362 GVAYVENYGR
+362 GVAYIENYGR
-372 IQGLGAGGLDSGGQ
+372 IQGLGAGGVDSGGA

-409 GQSKGILIDNGSDG
+409 GQSKGILIDDGSDG
-423 SLTLTPGNTTNE
+423 TAVAS
-435 SETLLGRGT
+435 GRGT
-444 PAAIGAAAKIVN
+444 ATAAAAAISIAN
-456 EGTITG
+456 EGTIIG
-462 EKKVAIGLVGL
+462 DKKVAVGLVGTF
-473 YNDTVINGSSGVI
+473 NDTLINYATGVI
-486 IGGADAT
+486 TGGADAT

-527 LAIDMGTGD
+527 LAIDMGTGN
-536 DTLRLLGGVVVGS
+536 DTLRLLGGVVVGT
-549 IDGGTGTNLLET
+549 IDGGAGVNLLET
-561 NGTQNFNAGQLSNF
+561 NGTQTFNAGQLSNF

-590 LTDANNIQIDAGGNL
+590 LTDANNIQVDAGGNL
-605 RVNGDVT
+605 RINGNVT

-624 AASGETFRNITV
+624 AASGDTFRNMTV
-636 AGDYA
+636 AGDYT

-655 NLSDKIT
+655 NISDKIT

-667 SFANG
+667 TFANG

-680 GAVADG
+680 GTVADG
-686 SSYTL
+686 SNYTL

-698 ATTGNLQVNNGSGA
+698 ATTGNLQINNGSGA

-721 GNDLQLVAHRQNGLA
+721 GNDLQLVAHRQNGVA
-736 NVIPQNLGSLA
+736 NAVSPNLGGLA
-747 NSLNQLASGAFSNS
+747 NSLNQLASSGFSNS

-770 LQGLPNARA
+770 LQSLPNARA
-779 LSDAAAQ
+779 LSDAASQ

-794 AQSAATAAQGSVFSA
+794 AQSTATAAQGSVFSA

-823 ALNKTGLA
+823 AMNKTGLA
-831 GGDAAGN
+831 GGDASGN
-838 RFWVQGLASIAKQK
+838 RFWVQGLASIATQK

-866 LAAGYET
+866 LAVGYES
-873 DLNKTDMVG
+873 DLNKSDMVG

-895 DSGTGDDN
+895 DAGVGDSN

-924 ASLAISANRYKT
+924 ASLAISANRYTT
-936 QRVVAITGFNE
+936 QRLVSIPGFNE

-992 TETGGAAAQTVAST
+992 TETGGASAQTVAST

-1046 ATFASGGPAFRI
+1046 ATFVSGGPAFKI

-1082 TVAIGY
+1082 TIAVGY
-1088 DMEVRDKY
+1088 DMEIRDKY

>member
-1 MRLNHLQLRPLPLV
+1 MRFSEKQLRPLPLV

-26 HAQFVVSN
+26 YAQFTVAT
-34 GTADTVAKTLA
+34 GTNDTVAKTLTA
-45 AGSGEIQAGGSL
+45 ATATVEQNASL
-57 IVSGSAASVAMSGVS
+57 IVSTPNTNAAITVNA
-72 TFTNSGTLRQ
+72 GT
-82 NGSGRTIDV
+82 S
-91 NPANSDV
+91 
-98 KIINEIGGIITGSG
+98 IINNYGTIGQATGGRGIDANAAATNITINNYLGG
-112 AQVIRVDKAN
+112 VINAVGDVAIRVGKATD
-122 SKFIINNQGTIAHN
+122 SFVINNQGTISQT
-136 GTIVAG
+136 GVSAG
-142 GERAI
+142 GKRAI
-147 KVDSDYSTTGNQII
+147 KVDVDFTTTGNQII
-161 NGSATNRNAVISATG
+161 NGSATNKLAVISSTG
-176 NDAIRLGSNITLT
+176 DDALRLGSNTLLT
-189 NYGSIFSTGT
+189 NYGQIFSTGI
-199 VNTSCPKYM
+199 VNTKCPDYLGTTNCPG
-208 SDNPAT
+208 SSF
-214 PCTADL
+214 
-220 SASDGVAIEN
+220 SAADGVAIEN
-230 ARANVVILNYGN
+230 GMKNVAILNYGS
-242 ITGPRHGIDGGNPL
+242 ITGPRHGVDGGDPIA
-256 LAAADGN
+256 AAADAN
-263 LVGIDRLII
+263 LIGVDRLIV
-272 TSADGDGVLFDKVV
+272 TSVTANGVVFDKVV
-286 GDTVSHNIRI
+286 NGVTTSGI
-296 TNPVVI
+296 TILNPVVI
-302 NYAGGNITGNNGS
+302 NMAGGTITGNNGS

-328 GTITG
+328 GTISG

-338 GNIYDH
+338 GNVYNH
-344 EGQGITTANG
+344 GGLGLTTSNG

-372 IQGLGAGGLDSGGQ
+372 IQGLGAGGFDSGGA

-409 GQSKGILIDNGSDG
+409 GQSKGILIDDGSDG
-423 SLTLTPGNTTNE
+423 TAIAA
-435 SETLLGRGT
+435 GRGT
-444 PAAIGAAAKIVN
+444 ATATGAAIRIVN
-456 EGTITG
+456 DGTIIG
-462 EKKVAIGLVGL
+462 DKKVAIGLVGTF
-473 YNDTVINGSSGVI
+473 NDTIINGATGVI
-486 IGGADAT
+486 TGGADAT

-510 AGDDVLVNYGRI
+510 AGNDVLENYGRI

-527 LAIDMGTGD
+527 LAIDMGSGD
-536 DTLRLLGGVVVGS
+536 DTLRMFGGTVIGS
-549 IDGGTGTNLLET
+549 IDGGTGVNTLET
-561 NGTQNFNAGQLSNF
+561 KGTYTFNAGQLTNF
-575 QNITVLGGNT
+575 QNISVLAGNT
-585 TFNYA
+585 TFNFA
-590 LTDANNIQIDAGGNL
+590 LNNANNIQIDDGGSL
-605 RVNGDVT
+605 RINGNIA

-624 AASGETFRNITV
+624 APTGDAFRNVTV
-636 AGDYA
+636 AGNYA

-655 NLSDKIT
+655 NASDTIT

-667 SFANG
+667 TLANG

-680 GAVADG
+680 GSVADG
-686 SSYTL
+686 SNYTL
-691 VSAGTLN
+691 LSAGTLN
-698 ATTGNLQVNNGSGA
+698 ASAGNLQINNGSGA
-712 FYTYSLQGS
+712 FYTYTLQGS
-721 GNDLQLVAHRQNGLA
+721 GNDLQLVAHRANGLSNA
-736 NVIPQNLGSLA
+736 LPQNLGGLA
-747 NSLNQLASGAFSNS
+747 NTMNQLASGNLAST
-761 EQGLKLLNS
+761 EQGLKLLNT
-770 LQGLPNARA
+770 LQSLPNTKA

-794 AQSAATAAQGSVFSA
+794 AQSTAMAAQGSVFSA

-895 DSGTGDDN
+895 DSGAGDSN
-903 DVKSLHIGG
+903 DVKSFHVGG
-912 YFSRTESNYTLD
+912 YFSRTESSYTLD
-924 ASLAISANRYKT
+924 ASLAISANRYTT
-936 QRVVAITGFNE
+936 QRLVSIPGFNE
-947 TLRGKFNGNQIGARF
+947 SLRGKFSGNQIGARF

-992 TETGGAAAQTVAST
+992 TETGGASAQTVSSV

-1036 HEFADTPAIE
+1036 HEFADTPAVE
-1046 ATFASGGPAFRI
+1046 ASFAIGGPAFKI
-1058 DGVQPGREALQ
+1058 AGVQPGREALQ
-1069 LGLGYRKVTASGT
+1069 LGVGYRKVTASGT
-1082 TVAIGY
+1082 TVAVGY

-1096 LGHQLTAKAL
+1096 LGHQLTAKAI

>member
-1 MRLNHLQLRPLPLV
+1 M
-15 IALQAIFALPA
+15 
-26 HAQFVVSN
+26 
-34 GTADTVAKTLA
+34 TVTN
-45 AGSGEIQAGGSL
+45 QRGG
-57 IVSGSAASVAMSGVS
+57 
-72 TFTNSGTLRQ
+72 
-82 NGSGRTIDV
+82 
-91 NPANSDV
+91 
-98 KIINEIGGIITGSG
+98 
-112 AQVIRVDKAN
+112 
-122 SKFIINNQGTIAHN
+122 
-136 GTIVAG
+136 
-142 GERAI
+142 
-147 KVDSDYSTTGNQII
+147 QII
-161 NGSATNRNAVISATG
+161 GR
-176 NDAIRLGSNITLT
+176 
-189 NYGSIFSTGT
+189 
-199 VNTSCPKYM
+199 
-208 SDNPAT
+208 
-214 PCTADL
+214 
-220 SASDGVAIEN
+220 
-230 ARANVVILNYGN
+230 
-242 ITGPRHGIDGGNPL
+242 
-256 LAAADGN
+256 
-263 LVGIDRLII
+263 
-272 TSADGDGVLFDKVV
+272 
-286 GDTVSHNIRI
+286 
-296 TNPVVI
+296 
-302 NYAGGNITGNNGS
+302 NGS
-315 GVGLD
+315 GVGSD
-320 GHGVVINY
+320 GTGTVINY
-328 GTITG
+328 GTISG
-333 KYAGA
+333 QYAGD
-338 GNIYDH
+338 GKVFQQP
-344 EGQGITTANG
+344 GTGGISTASNG

-362 GVAYVENYGR
+362 GVAYIENYGR
-372 IQGLGAGGLDSGGQ
+372 IQGLGAGGVDSGGA

-409 GQSKGILIDNGSDG
+409 GQSKGILIDDGSDG
-423 SLTLTPGNTTNE
+423 TAVAS
-435 SETLLGRGT
+435 GRGT
-444 PAAIGAAAKIVN
+444 ATAAAAAINIVN
-456 EGTITG
+456 EGTIIG
-462 EKKVAIGLVGL
+462 DKKVAVGLVGSF
-473 YNDTVINGSSGVI
+473 NDTLINGSSGVI
-486 IGGADAT
+486 TGGADAT

-691 VSAGTLN
+691 VSADTLN

-736 NVIPQNLGSLA
+736 NVIPQNLGGLA

-770 LQGLPNARA
+770 LQSLPNARA

-895 DSGTGDDN
+895 DSGAGDDN

-962 EYGLPFVLDAT
+962 EYGLPFVLDTT

-1046 ATFASGGPAFRI
+1046 ATFASGGPAFKI